1 MIQFAN
7 IGNKW
12 AETTK
17 LVTLQEINISH
28 LGEKENHLQI
38 CFIKGYVNSL
48 EGIQLRKKFISWEP
62 ICSCSQ
68 VGVVSWKC
76 RGTTTSLDSRVDRFR
91 ALPRWTARLAAV
103 EKCNDC
109 LARSSNSEKCPKW
122 TSFKQ
127 RSAPWQIGKPYAVIE
142 HSEWLE
148 NPPCIYRAKHAMSV
162 YSRVTCQTA
171 EMILKFLDSWTK
183 VKICEC

>member
-1 MIQFAN
+1 MGWNHQTSYPP
-7 IGNKW
+7 GNKH
-12 AETTK
+12 
-17 LVTLQEINISH
+17 IPP
-28 LGEKENHLQI
+28 GEKENHLQI

-48 EGIQLRKKFISWEP
+48 EGIQLRKKFISWDP
-62 ICSCSQ
+62 ICSCRQ

-76 RGTTTSLDSRVDRFR
+76 RGAGPQHLWIAVWIGLEPSFRPVWRLSRSATIVWHGV
-91 ALPRWTARLAAV
+91 L
-103 EKCNDC
+103 
-109 LARSSNSEKCPKW
+109 SEKCPKW

-127 RSAPWQIGKPYAVIE
+127 RSAPWQIGKPYTVIE

-148 NPPCIYRAKHAMSV
+148 NPPCNYRAKHAMSV